1 MMSCDI
7 EVDSG
12 PESEYNFEDMDKDEK
27 PARQRASSATRAS
40 LGLIQVGKPPMK
52 VAQFKPIYNQGFDPN
67 AIING
72 APKDEEQKLPEI
84 NKPKVLKIVG

>member
-27 PARQRASSATRAS
+27 PARQQTSSAARVSIGA
-40 LGLIQVGKPPMK
+40 IQVGKPPMK
-52 VAQFKPIYNQGFDPN
+52 VASCKPIYHQGFDPD
-67 AIING
+67 AIIKG
-72 APKDEEQKLPEI
+72 APKEEEQKLPDI
-84 NKPKVLKIVG
+84 NKPKVLKIG